1 MPAREALKLGAEEG
15 WEGALGLLSLC
26 LGPPGPQFRV
36 AAAGLVSRNPTQ
48 GPAPGQG
55 HGTGASFRFALMHS
69 GAVQ

>member
-15 WEGALGLLSLC
+15 WEGTLGLLSLC

-48 GPAPGQG
+48 GPAPYSDSCSCTQGQ
-55 HGTGASFRFALMHS
+55 SS
-69 GAVQ
+69 KP